1 MSKKRKRV
9 RYVTKEK
16 LDKVNKKNKMLYKSY
31 QTSRLASNNDVRD
44 TTYKVYQSYM
54 NQFLVYLME
63 YWDNIDLYSEE
74 FQDMA
79 IEIMEGFMVFC
90 QEELGNNKK
99 VINTKLSAVS
109 SFFHWSVRRN
119 RVSHHPFDG
128 KLERMQGAKDEK
140 IIAEH
145 FLTKEEVETI
155 TKTLEKR
162 EGYDI
167 IDQLIWNIMMDSAN
181 RVGAI
186 EKLTLSSLDLENGM
200 FVNIREKRGKMVEVA
215 FSDYTKEIIK
225 EYLKLREQEMDELEN
240 DAFFITKY
248 NGEWNQMSK
257 NAIQSRIK
265 QIGFILDI
273 DDFRSHSIR
282 KTALN
287 LAHELTGDLAL
298 VAELANHNSIETTQ
312 QSYIRPRSKAEIRAE
327 LDKIRK
333 SKGE

>member
-155 TKTLEKR
+155 TKTLEER

-167 IDQLIWNIMMDSAN
+167 IDQLIWNIMMDLAN

-215 FSDYTKEIIK
+215 FSDYTKEIIE
-225 EYLKLREQEMDELEN
+225 EYLELRKQEMDELEN

>member
-155 TKTLEKR
+155 TKTLEER

-215 FSDYTKEIIK
+215 FSDYTKEIIE
-225 EYLKLREQEMDELEN
+225 EYLELRKQEMDELEN

>member
-1 MSKKRKRV
+1 MSKKRKRI
-9 RYVTKEK
+9 RYVTKEN

-63 YWDNIDLYSEE
+63 HWDNIDLYSEE
-74 FQDMA
+74 FQEMA
-79 IEIMEGFMVFC
+79 IDIMEGFMVFC

-119 RVSHHPFDG
+119 RITHHPFDG

-145 FLTKEEVETI
+145 FLTKEEVEKV

-167 IDQLIWNIMMDSAN
+167 IDQLIWNIMIDSAN

-186 EKLTLSSLDLENGM
+186 EKLTVSSLDLENGM

-225 EYLKLREQEMDELEN
+225 EYLELRKEELDKLES

-248 NGEWNQMSK
+248 NGEWRGMSK
-257 NAIQSRIK
+257 NAIQARIK
-265 QIGFILDI
+265 QIGFILDL

>member
-1 MSKKRKRV
+1 
-9 RYVTKEK
+9 
-16 LDKVNKKNKMLYKSY
+16 
-31 QTSRLASNNDVRD
+31 
-44 TTYKVYQSYM
+44 
-54 NQFLVYLME
+54 
-63 YWDNIDLYSEE
+63 
-74 FQDMA
+74 
-79 IEIMEGFMVFC
+79 
-90 QEELGNNKK
+90 
-99 VINTKLSAVS
+99 
-109 SFFHWSVRRN
+109 
-119 RVSHHPFDG
+119 
-128 KLERMQGAKDEK
+128 
-140 IIAEH
+140 
-145 FLTKEEVETI
+145 
-155 TKTLEKR
+155 
-162 EGYDI
+162 
-167 IDQLIWNIMMDSAN
+167 
-181 RVGAI
+181 
-186 EKLTLSSLDLENGM
+186 M

-215 FSDYTKEIIK
+215 FSDYTKEIIE
-225 EYLKLREQEMDELEN
+225 EYLELRKQEMDELEN

>member
-16 LDKVNKKNKMLYKSY
+16 LEKVNKKNKLLYKSY

-63 YWDNIDLYSEE
+63 YWDNIDLYSDE
-74 FQDMA
+74 FQEMA
-79 IEIMEGFMVFC
+79 IDIMEGFMVFC

-119 RVSHHPFDG
+119 RITHHPFDG

-145 FLTKEEVETI
+145 FLTKEEVEKI

-181 RVGAI
+181 RVGAV
-186 EKLTLSSLDLENGM
+186 EKLTISSLDLENGM

-225 EYLKLREQEMDELEN
+225 EYLELRKEEMDNLES
-240 DAFFITKY
+240 DAFFVTKY

-265 QIGFILDI
+265 QIGFILDL

>member
-74 FQDMA
+74 FQEMA
-79 IEIMEGFMVFC
+79 IDIMEGFMVFC

-119 RVSHHPFDG
+119 RITHHPFDG

-145 FLTKEEVETI
+145 FLTKEEVEKV

-167 IDQLIWNIMMDSAN
+167 IDQLIWNIMIDSAN

-186 EKLTLSSLDLENGM
+186 EKLTVSSLDLENGM

-225 EYLKLREQEMDELEN
+225 EYLELRKEELDKLES

-248 NGEWNQMSK
+248 NGEWRGMSK
-257 NAIQSRIK
+257 NAIQARIK
-265 QIGFILDI
+265 QIGFILDL